1 MEKTD
6 EQVKIP
12 FIYGV
17 ETEEEVGRILDR
29 NTGHDV
35 LFRGNLVF
43 AFIKGPVHLIIVKYP
58 SCDFYG
64 LSMVTSG
71 YTAIIPTIP
80 KQYMEEFSTGCLSDL
95 CGDKKLINILK
106 IIINS

>member
-6 EQVKIP
+6 EQISIP

-29 NTGHDV
+29 NTAHDV
-35 LFRGNLVF
+35 LFRGVLIF
-43 AFIKGPVHLIIVKYP
+43 AYIKGGTHLIIVKYP
-58 SCDFYG
+58 GCDFYG

-80 KQYMEEFSTGCLSDL
+80 KQYMESFSTGCLSDL